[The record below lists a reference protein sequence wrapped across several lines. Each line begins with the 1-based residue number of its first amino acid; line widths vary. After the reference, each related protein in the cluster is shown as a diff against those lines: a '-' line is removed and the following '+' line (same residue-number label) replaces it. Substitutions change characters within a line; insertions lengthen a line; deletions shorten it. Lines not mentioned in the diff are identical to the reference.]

1 MNINGNKDLDPVEKN
16 IISRTKELNICFKE
30 KDGKMKIIVENEAM
44 LSCEVVQQKLIE
56 VGVAIKRYR
65 EKLKTCVT
73 KISTVKDNF
82 NAIINSRSKAKAEV
96 AFWADDDLQRA
107 K

>member
-30 KDGKMKIIVENEAM
+30 KGGEMKIIVENEAM

-56 VGVAIKRYR
+56 VGVAIKKYR
-65 EKLKTCVT
+65 EKLKTRVT

-96 AFWADDDLQRA
+96 VFWADDDLQRA